1 MYSLGGLLKEI
12 RISKGLSQ
20 SDVAQKMGMKTNGYV
35 SQIENGLYAE
45 PDESTLRRYA
55 FALDISWSQMELVL
69 RKARLMDM
77 GIKEENIFLEM
88 MRIPILGTVPCGT
101 PQEAI
106 EEANEFIPL
115 PYDAF
120 LAKKKD
126 LFALR
131 ANGLSMKDAGILPG
145 DIMIIDPYAQ
155 INNGDIVVA
164 KINENATL
172 KYYYERGGYVELRPA
187 NEDFKPIK
195 TNDPSFRIV
204 GKVIRK
210 ITIEKYE

>member
-1 MYSLGGLLKEI
+1 MSIIGDLLKEI

-20 SDVAQKMGMKTNGYV
+20 IDVAEKMGMKTNGYV
-35 SQIENGLYAE
+35 SDVEKGRYEE
-45 PDESTLRRYA
+45 PDERTLKKYA
-55 FALDISWSQMELVL
+55 QALELSWTQMELL
-69 RKARLMDM
+69 IRKSRLMSM

-88 MRIPILGTVPCGT
+88 VRIPILGSVPCGT

-106 EEANEFIPL
+106 EDASEYIPL
-115 PYDAF
+115 PYDIF
-120 LAKKKD
+120 LSKRKD
-126 LFALR
+126 LFGLK

-164 KINENATL
+164 KIDEKATL
-172 KYYYERGGYVELRPA
+172 KYYYERGGFVELRPA
-187 NEDFKPIK
+187 NDDFKPIK
-195 TNDPSFRIV
+195 TNDPSFKIV
-204 GKVIRK
+204 GKVVRK